1 MTNLLKENHR
11 GGIMINYIFAWA
23 LLIVFYFIFQDTDD
37 DDDRDGGMM
46 VPSYNPTA

>member
-1 MTNLLKENHR
+1 
-11 GGIMINYIFAWA
+11 MINYIFAWA

-46 VPSYNPTA
+46 IPSYNPTQ

>member
-1 MTNLLKENHR
+1 
-11 GGIMINYIFAWA
+11 MINYIFAWA

-46 VPSYNPTA
+46 VPSYNPTQ